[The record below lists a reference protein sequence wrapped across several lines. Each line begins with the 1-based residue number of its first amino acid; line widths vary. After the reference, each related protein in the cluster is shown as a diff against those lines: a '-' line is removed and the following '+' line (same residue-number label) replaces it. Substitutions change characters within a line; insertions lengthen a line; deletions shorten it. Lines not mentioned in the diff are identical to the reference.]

1 MKSLLLIFVFL
12 MACDKSEQVP
22 YFSPEPA
29 AESAKQDT
37 PTSATPSE
45 SDAGGGVSDVG
56 NETGDV
62 GGGEKAEV
70 TGRARALE
78 GTPHDHIEGQ
88 LVLKYEG
95 PTGEFD
101 LYRAVGD
108 RQSVGGKGRLESGM
122 VINIS
127 RSTVLVSQPRILT
140 AKHDLDV
147 IATRWDRAAS
157 RSGKEDLHPIKKG
170 EQVKL
175 LKAEKG
181 GLCWMAIVVDEF
193 VAGCP
198 ITDDFE
204 GEGWNGELTPIVSEW
219 WVKTAVGGARGWLPI
234 DEVSFSWEFVTKK
247 KR

>member
-1 MKSLLLIFVFL
+1 VDVKSMLLIFAL
-12 MACDKSEQVP
+12 LAACEKSEQIP
-22 YFSPEPA
+22 YFSPEPVE
-29 AESAKQDT
+29 ESAQQA
-37 PTSATPSE
+37 PASATLPE
-45 SDAGGGVSDVG
+45 SDAGEAGSDVG
-56 NETGDV
+56 DQTGE
-62 GGGEKAEV
+62 GGDEKAEV
-70 TGRARALE
+70 TTRSRALE
-78 GTPHDHIEGQ
+78 GTPYDDTDGQ

-101 LYRAVGD
+101 LYRSVGD
-108 RQSVGGKGRLESGM
+108 RQSVGGKARLESGM
-122 VINIS
+122 VINVR

-157 RSGKEDLHPIKKG
+157 RNGKEDLYPIKKG
-170 EQVKL
+170 EEVKL

-181 GLCWMAIVVDEF
+181 GVCWMAIVVDDF

-198 ITDDFE
+198 ITEDFE
-204 GEGWNGELTPIVSEW
+204 GEGWNGELTPVASEW
-219 WVKTAVGGARGWLPI
+219 WVKTAVGGARGWLPV